1 MQLSLDSTRVSRI
14 ASKFFEQHHSDVVIK
29 DVSLEGNVWNVNVS
43 LGLINKQNKMVKIDA
58 NTGMIL
64 EYSSSINYEKISDEI
79 LAINDDMRY
88 VLITDEKGIG
98 IFSKMKDGKT
108 ILFRNRDHIT
118 MVSSELRTLRELLK
132 FHNDDL
138 GQARQVN
145 IMRDKVCIF
154 IYFMPGLTVCSSCEY
169 SITYTNALEISEKTR
184 LILGKSLDC
193 R

>member
-14 ASKFFEQHHSDVVIK
+14 ASKFFEQHHSDVVVK
-29 DVSLEGNVWNVNVS
+29 DVKLEGNVWNVNVS
-43 LGLINKQNKMVKIDA
+43 LGLINKQSKIVKIDA

-64 EYSSSINYEKISDEI
+64 ECSSSINYEKIADEI

-88 VLITDEKGIG
+88 VLITDEKGVC

-108 ILFRNRDHIT
+108 ILFKNRDHVT

-145 IMRDKVCIF
+145 IIRDKVSIF
-154 IYFMPGLTVCSSCEY
+154 IYFMSGITVCSSCEY
-169 SITYTNALEISEKTR
+169 GITPPNALEVSEKTR
-184 LILGKSLDC
+184 LILGKSLDY
-193 R
+193 